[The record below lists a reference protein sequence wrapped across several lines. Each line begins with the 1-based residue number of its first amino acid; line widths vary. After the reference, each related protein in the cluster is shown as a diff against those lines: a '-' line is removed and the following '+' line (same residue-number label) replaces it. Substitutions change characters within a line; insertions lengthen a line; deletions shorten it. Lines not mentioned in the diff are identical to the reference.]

1 MKVPSYNKQN
11 RKTSGNFEPLPKGN
25 YICKILNAEEV
36 TYKNGGHGIKI
47 SFDIAEGEHKDF
59 YMKKWQMDTRE
70 DKKWNMDAVYYLG
83 IPEDG
88 CQAFVQ
94 DRWDTFWANVELSNN
109 GYVFTGDE
117 QSVKGKVFGGI
128 FRIEQSTSNDGK
140 TVYDHTKLYR
150 TDIAQNIRDGKV
162 KWVPKDKLA
171 SSAPASSSTAT
182 PNDNFI
188 QVSGPV
194 DLPF

>member
-1 MKVPSYNKQN
+1 MKVPSYDKQN
-11 RKTSGNFEPLPKGN
+11 RKTNGNFEPLPKGN
-25 YICKILNAEEV
+25 YVCKILNAEEV
-36 TYKNGGHGIKI
+36 TYKKGGQGIKI

-59 YMKKWQMDTRE
+59 YMKKWQEDTRE

-83 IPEDG
+83 IPSDG

-94 DRWDTFWANVELSNN
+94 DQWDTFWANVELSNN

-150 TDIAQNIRDGKV
+150 TEIAQNIRDGKV

-171 SSAPASSSTAT
+171 SSAPASSSAAS
-182 PNDNFI
+182 NDNFI

>member
-11 RKTSGNFEPLPKGN
+11 RKASGNFEPLPKGN
-25 YICKILNAEEV
+25 YVCKILNAEEV
-36 TYKNGGHGIKI
+36 TYKKGGHGIKI
-47 SFDIAEGEHKDF
+47 SFDIAEGEYKDF
-59 YMKKWQMDTRE
+59 YMKKWQEDTRE

-94 DRWDTFWANVELSNN
+94 DKWDTFWANVELSNN

-117 QSVKGKVFGGI
+117 QSVKGKIFGGI

-171 SSAPASSSTAT
+171 SSAPASNSTAAS
-182 PNDNFI
+182 NDFI
-188 QVSGPV
+188 PVSGPV

>member
-1 MKVPSYNKQN
+1 
-11 RKTSGNFEPLPKGN
+11 
-25 YICKILNAEEV
+25 
-36 TYKNGGHGIKI
+36 
-47 SFDIAEGEHKDF
+47 
-59 YMKKWQMDTRE
+59 MKKWQEDTRE

-83 IPEDG
+83 IPSDG

-94 DRWDTFWANVELSNN
+94 DQWDTFWANVELSNN

-140 TVYDHTKLYR
+140 VYDHTKLYR

-171 SSAPASSSTAT
+171 SSAPASSSAAS
-182 PNDNFI
+182 NDNFI